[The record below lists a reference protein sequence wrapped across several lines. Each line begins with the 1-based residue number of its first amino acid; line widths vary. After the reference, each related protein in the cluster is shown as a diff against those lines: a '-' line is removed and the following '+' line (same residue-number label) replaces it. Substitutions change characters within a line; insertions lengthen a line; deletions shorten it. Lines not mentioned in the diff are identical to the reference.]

1 MRRIVNLSKKVKKIS
16 ISFIILGLILVTF
29 WFIFIKNNIASSQK
43 ENAVT
48 YKIVPVKIDSISNS
62 ISVVG
67 TVESLTRAEVKSEIG
82 EKVIQ
87 IFVKSGDLV
96 TMNQPLFQLDT
107 RELEINRQKI
117 ESQLLSARA
126 ELNKLLQQPS
136 EVDLKQAEAN
146 YQEALIA
153 FENAQRTLERHREL
167 FASGGLSQEQLE
179 QSEDQ
184 VILKEQAVNVSKA
197 KLDDLKKQPKKE
209 DIEISRARI
218 AEIQASLESI
228 KNQLEASLVKS
239 PISGTVIDMN
249 VKVGDII
256 QTGSATTT
264 NITATIDD
272 MSTMK
277 VVVPIN
283 EIDVPRVKEGM
294 KARVVLDALPDKP
307 FDGKV
312 DSISYLGKITENVV
326 TYDAT
331 ILIPNPDRIIRP
343 EMTADVEITT
353 EFKENA
359 TIIPLE
365 ALIEKEGKGFV
376 LLATQEGETI
386 EKEVKIGIRND
397 NQVEIIEGLNVGDS
411 VAIPL
416 ITNRRTPPISMGGPF
431 GGGGR

>member
-1 MRRIVNLSKKVKKIS
+1 MSKKVKKIIIPLIILS
-16 ISFIILGLILVTF
+16 VAIIAIWLISF
-29 WFIFIKNNIASSQK
+29 NNKLTASQK
-43 ENAVT
+43 ENDLI
-48 YKIVPVKIDSISNS
+48 YKTIPVEKGSISNS

-67 TVESLTRAEVKSEIG
+67 TAESLTRAEVKSEIG
-82 EKVIQ
+82 EKVVQ

-96 TMNQPLFQLDT
+96 TINQPLFQLDT
-107 RELEINRQKI
+107 RELEISRQKI
-117 ESQLLSARA
+117 ESQLISAQA
-126 ELNKLLQQPS
+126 ELDKLLQQPS

-153 FENAQRTLERHREL
+153 LENAQRTLERHREL
-167 FASGGLSQEQLE
+167 FTTGGLSKEQLE

-184 VILKEQAVNVSKA
+184 VILKEQAVYVSKA
-197 KLDDLKKQPKKE
+197 QLDDLKKQPKKE
-209 DIEISRARI
+209 DMEIRRAQI
-218 AEIQASLESI
+218 SEVKASLESI
-228 KNQLEASLVKS
+228 KNQLEASLIKS
-239 PISGTVIDMN
+239 PISGTVIDVN

-283 EIDVPRVKEGM
+283 EIDVPRIQEGM
-294 KARVVLDALPDKP
+294 KARVVLDALPDQP
-307 FDGKV
+307 FNGKV

-343 EMTADVEITT
+343 EMTAEAEITT
-353 EFKENA
+353 EYKENA
-359 TIIPLE
+359 TIIPLD
-365 ALIEKEGKGFV
+365 ALIEKKGKSFV
-376 LLATQEGETI
+376 LIANQEGEPI
-386 EKEVKIGIRND
+386 EREVKIGIRNGD
-397 NQVEIIEGLNVGDS
+397 QVEIIEGIETGELVVLPS
-411 VAIPL
+411 
-416 ITNRRTPPISMGGPF
+416 ITTHHNTPPVMGGTF

>member
-1 MRRIVNLSKKVKKIS
+1 LSKKVKKIIIPLIILS
-16 ISFIILGLILVTF
+16 VAIIAIWLISF
-29 WFIFIKNNIASSQK
+29 NNKLTASQK
-43 ENAVT
+43 ENDLI
-48 YKIVPVKIDSISNS
+48 YKTIPVEKGSISNS

-67 TVESLTRAEVKSEIG
+67 TAESLTRAEVKSEIG
-82 EKVIQ
+82 EKVVQ

-96 TMNQPLFQLDT
+96 TINQPLFQLDT
-107 RELEINRQKI
+107 RELEISRQKI
-117 ESQLLSARA
+117 ESQLISAQA
-126 ELNKLLQQPS
+126 ELDKLLQQPS

-153 FENAQRTLERHREL
+153 LENAQRTLERHREL
-167 FASGGLSQEQLE
+167 FASGGLSKEQLE

-184 VILKEQAVNVSKA
+184 VILKEQAVYVSKA
-197 KLDDLKKQPKKE
+197 QLDDLKKQPKKE
-209 DIEISRARI
+209 DVEIRRAQI
-218 AEIQASLESI
+218 SEVKASLESI
-228 KNQLEASLVKS
+228 KNQLEASLIKS
-239 PISGTVIDMN
+239 PISGTVIDVN

-283 EIDVPRVKEGM
+283 EIDVPRIQEGM
-294 KARVVLDALPDKP
+294 KARVVLDALPDQP
-307 FDGKV
+307 FNGKV

-343 EMTADVEITT
+343 EMTAEAEITT
-353 EFKENA
+353 EYKENA
-359 TIIPLE
+359 TIIPLD
-365 ALIEKEGKGFV
+365 ALIEKKGKSFV
-376 LLATQEGETI
+376 LIANQEGEPI
-386 EKEVKIGIRND
+386 EREVKVGIRNGD
-397 NQVEIIEGLNVGDS
+397 QVEIIEGIETGELVVLPS
-411 VAIPL
+411 
-416 ITNRRTPPISMGGPF
+416 ITTHHNTPPVMGGTF

>member
-1 MRRIVNLSKKVKKIS
+1 MSKKVKKIS

>member
-1 MRRIVNLSKKVKKIS
+1 LSKKGRKI
-16 ISFIILGLILVTF
+16 IITLFILGVAFIAI
-29 WFIFIKNNIASSQK
+29 WFIFLKNNVASSQK

-48 YKIVPVKIDSISNS
+48 YKTIPVEIGKISNS

-67 TVESLTRAEVKSEIG
+67 TVESFTRAEVKSEIG
-82 EKVIQ
+82 EKVTQ
-87 IFVKSGDLV
+87 IFVNSGDLV
-96 TMNQPLFQLDT
+96 TINQPLFQLDT

-117 ESQLLSARA
+117 EPQLLSAQA
-126 ELNKLLQQPS
+126 ELDKLLQQPS

-153 FENAQRTLERHREL
+153 LENAQRTLERHREL
-167 FASGGLSQEQLE
+167 FISGGLSQEQLE

-184 VILKEQAVNVSKA
+184 VILKEQAVYVSKA
-197 KLDDLKKQPKKE
+197 KLDDLKEQPKKE
-209 DIEISRARI
+209 DVGIRRAHISEIK
-218 AEIQASLESI
+218 ASLESI

-239 PISGTVIDMN
+239 PIAGTVIDMN

-283 EIDVPRVKEGM
+283 EIDVPRIKEGM
-294 KARVVLDALPDKP
+294 KARVILDALPDKP
-307 FDGKV
+307 FDGEV
-312 DSISYLGKITENVV
+312 DSISFLGKITENVV

-331 ILIPNPDRIIRP
+331 VLIPNPNRIIRP

-353 EFKENA
+353 QYKENA
-359 TIIPLE
+359 TIIPLD

-376 LLATQEGETI
+376 LIANQEGEPT
-386 EKEVKIGIRND
+386 EREVKVGIRND
-397 NQVEIIEGLNVGDS
+397 SQVEIIDGIEAGEQL
-411 VAIPL
+411 ALPMA
-416 ITNRRTPPISMGGPF
+416 TNRRTPPVSMGGPF

>member
-1 MRRIVNLSKKVKKIS
+1 LSKKGRKI
-16 ISFIILGLILVTF
+16 IILLFILGVVF
-29 WFIFIKNNIASSQK
+29 VAIWFLFLKNNVPSSQK
-43 ENAVT
+43 ENTVT
-48 YKIVPVKIDSISNS
+48 YKIIPVEKGTISNS

-82 EKVIQ
+82 EKVTQ

-96 TMNQPLFQLDT
+96 TKNKPLFQLDT
-107 RELEINRQKI
+107 RELEISRQKI
-117 ESQLLSARA
+117 ESQLLSAQA
-126 ELNKLLQQPS
+126 ELDKLLQQPS
-136 EVDLKQAEAN
+136 EVDLQQAEAN

-153 FENAQRTLERHREL
+153 LENAQRTLERHREL
-167 FASGGLSQEQLE
+167 FISGGLSQEQLE

-197 KLDDLKKQPKKE
+197 KLDDLKEQPKKE
-209 DIEISRARI
+209 DVEIRRAHI
-218 AEIQASLESI
+218 TEIKASLESI

-239 PISGTVIDMN
+239 PIAGTVIDMN

-256 QTGSATTT
+256 QTGSTTTT

-283 EIDVPRVKEGM
+283 EIDVPRIKEGM
-294 KARVVLDALPDKP
+294 KARVILDALPDNP
-307 FDGKV
+307 FDGEV
-312 DSISYLGKITENVV
+312 DSISFLGKITENVV

-331 ILIPNPDRIIRP
+331 VLIPNPDRIIRP

-353 EFKENA
+353 QYKENA
-359 TIIPLE
+359 TIIPLD
-365 ALIEKEGKGFV
+365 ALIEKEGKGSV
-376 LLATQEGETI
+376 LIANQEGEPI
-386 EKEVKIGIRND
+386 EREVKLGIRND
-397 NQVEIIEGLNVGDS
+397 SQVEIIEGIEAGEQIAL
-411 VAIPL
+411 PL
-416 ITNRRTPPISMGGPF
+416 LANRRTPPVSMGGPF

>member
-1 MRRIVNLSKKVKKIS
+1 MSKKVKKIS

-397 NQVEIIEGLNVGDS
+397 NQVEIIEGLNLGDS

>member
-1 MRRIVNLSKKVKKIS
+1 M
-16 ISFIILGLILVTF
+16 
-29 WFIFIKNNIASSQK
+29 KNNIASSQK
-43 ENAVT
+43 ENTVT
-48 YKIVPVKIDSISNS
+48 YKIVPVKIGSISNS
-62 ISVVG
+62 ISAVG

-82 EKVIQ
+82 EKVVQ

-96 TMNQPLFQLDT
+96 TINQPLFQLDT

-117 ESQLLSARA
+117 ESQLLSAQA
-126 ELNKLLQQPS
+126 ELKKLLQQPS

-153 FENAQRTLERHREL
+153 LENAQRTLERHREL

-184 VILKEQAVNVSKA
+184 TILKEQAVNVTKA

-209 DIEISRARI
+209 DVEISRAHI
-218 AEIQASLESI
+218 DEIKASLESI
-228 KNQLEASLVKS
+228 KNQLDASLVKS
-239 PISGTVIDMN
+239 PISGTVIDVN

-256 QTGSATTT
+256 QIGSTTST

-277 VVVPIN
+277 VIVPIN
-283 EIDVPRVKEGM
+283 EIDVPHVKEGM
-294 KARVVLDALPDKP
+294 KARVILDALPDKP

-331 ILIPNPDRIIRP
+331 VLIPNPDRIIRP

-353 EFKENA
+353 QFKEN
-359 TIIPLE
+359 TIIIPLE

-376 LLATQEGETI
+376 LLSTQEGEPI

-397 NQVEIIEGLNVGDS
+397 NQVEIIEGLNVGDR

-416 ITNRRTPPISMGGPF
+416 VTNRHTPPISMGDPF

>member
-1 MRRIVNLSKKVKKIS
+1 LSKKVKKIIIPLIILS
-16 ISFIILGLILVTF
+16 VAIIAIWLISF
-29 WFIFIKNNIASSQK
+29 NNKLTASQK
-43 ENAVT
+43 ENDLI
-48 YKIVPVKIDSISNS
+48 YKTIPVEKGSISNS

-67 TVESLTRAEVKSEIG
+67 TAESLTRAEVKSEIG
-82 EKVIQ
+82 EKVVQ

-96 TMNQPLFQLDT
+96 TINQPLFQLDT
-107 RELEINRQKI
+107 RELEISRQKI
-117 ESQLLSARA
+117 ESQLISAQA
-126 ELNKLLQQPS
+126 ELDKLLQQPS

-153 FENAQRTLERHREL
+153 LENAQRTLERHREL
-167 FASGGLSQEQLE
+167 FASGGLSKEQLE

-184 VILKEQAVNVSKA
+184 VILKEQAVYVSKA
-197 KLDDLKKQPKKE
+197 QLDDLKKQPKKE
-209 DIEISRARI
+209 DVEIRRAQI
-218 AEIQASLESI
+218 SEVKASLESI
-228 KNQLEASLVKS
+228 KNQLEASLIKS
-239 PISGTVIDMN
+239 PISGTVIDVN

-283 EIDVPRVKEGM
+283 EIDVPRIQEGM
-294 KARVVLDALPDKP
+294 KARVVLDALPDQP
-307 FDGKV
+307 FNGKV

-343 EMTADVEITT
+343 EMTAEAEITT
-353 EFKENA
+353 EYKENA
-359 TIIPLE
+359 TIIPLD
-365 ALIEKEGKGFV
+365 ALIEKKGKSFV
-376 LLATQEGETI
+376 LIANQEGEPI
-386 EKEVKIGIRND
+386 EREVKIGIRNGD
-397 NQVEIIEGLNVGDS
+397 QVEIIEGIETGELVVLPS
-411 VAIPL
+411 
-416 ITNRRTPPISMGGPF
+416 ITTHHNTPPVMGGTF

>member
-1 MRRIVNLSKKVKKIS
+1 LSKKVKKIIIPLIILS
-16 ISFIILGLILVTF
+16 VAIIAIWLISF
-29 WFIFIKNNIASSQK
+29 NNKLTASQK
-43 ENAVT
+43 ENDLI
-48 YKIVPVKIDSISNS
+48 YKTIPVEKGSISNS

-67 TVESLTRAEVKSEIG
+67 TAESLTRAEVKSEIG
-82 EKVIQ
+82 EKVVQ

-96 TMNQPLFQLDT
+96 TINQPLFQLDT
-107 RELEINRQKI
+107 RELEISRQKI
-117 ESQLLSARA
+117 ESQLISAQA
-126 ELNKLLQQPS
+126 ELDKLLQQPS

-153 FENAQRTLERHREL
+153 LENAQRTLERHREL
-167 FASGGLSQEQLE
+167 FASGGLSKEQLE

-184 VILKEQAVNVSKA
+184 VILKEQAVYVSKA
-197 KLDDLKKQPKKE
+197 QLDDLKKQPKKE
-209 DIEISRARI
+209 DVEIRRAQI
-218 AEIQASLESI
+218 SEVKASLESI
-228 KNQLEASLVKS
+228 KNQLEASLIKS
-239 PISGTVIDMN
+239 PISGTVIDVN

-283 EIDVPRVKEGM
+283 EIDVPRIQEGM

-307 FDGKV
+307 FNGKV

-343 EMTADVEITT
+343 EMTAEAEITT
-353 EFKENA
+353 EYKENA
-359 TIIPLE
+359 TIIPLD
-365 ALIEKEGKGFV
+365 ALIEKKGKSFV
-376 LLATQEGETI
+376 LIANQEGEPI
-386 EKEVKIGIRND
+386 EREVKVGIRNGD
-397 NQVEIIEGLNVGDS
+397 QVEIIEGIETGELVVLPS
-411 VAIPL
+411 
-416 ITNRRTPPISMGGPF
+416 ITTHHNTPPVMGGTF

>member
-1 MRRIVNLSKKVKKIS
+1 LSKKVKKIS

>member
-1 MRRIVNLSKKVKKIS
+1 M
-16 ISFIILGLILVTF
+16 VTF

>member
-1 MRRIVNLSKKVKKIS
+1 LSKKVKKIIIPLIILS
-16 ISFIILGLILVTF
+16 VAIIAIWLISF
-29 WFIFIKNNIASSQK
+29 NNKLTASQK
-43 ENAVT
+43 ENDLI
-48 YKIVPVKIDSISNS
+48 YKTIPVEKGSISNS

-67 TVESLTRAEVKSEIG
+67 TAESLTRAEVKSEIG
-82 EKVIQ
+82 EKVVQ

-96 TMNQPLFQLDT
+96 TINQPLFQLDT
-107 RELEINRQKI
+107 RELEISRQKI
-117 ESQLLSARA
+117 ESQLISAQA
-126 ELNKLLQQPS
+126 ELDKLLQQPS

-153 FENAQRTLERHREL
+153 LENAQRTLERHREL
-167 FASGGLSQEQLE
+167 FTTGGLSKEQLE

-184 VILKEQAVNVSKA
+184 VILKEQAVYVSKA
-197 KLDDLKKQPKKE
+197 QLDDLKKQPKKE
-209 DIEISRARI
+209 DVEIRRAQI
-218 AEIQASLESI
+218 SEVKASLESI
-228 KNQLEASLVKS
+228 KNQLEASLIKS
-239 PISGTVIDMN
+239 PISGTVIDVN

-283 EIDVPRVKEGM
+283 EIDVPRIQEGM

-307 FDGKV
+307 FNGKV

-343 EMTADVEITT
+343 EMTAEAEITT
-353 EFKENA
+353 EYKENA
-359 TIIPLE
+359 TIIPLD
-365 ALIEKEGKGFV
+365 ALIEKKGKSFV
-376 LLATQEGETI
+376 LIANQEGEPI
-386 EKEVKIGIRND
+386 EREVKVGIRNGD
-397 NQVEIIEGLNVGDS
+397 QVEIIEGIETGELVVLPS
-411 VAIPL
+411 
-416 ITNRRTPPISMGGPF
+416 ITTHHNTPPVMGGTF

>member
-1 MRRIVNLSKKVKKIS
+1 MSKKVKKIIIPLIILS
-16 ISFIILGLILVTF
+16 VAIIAIWLISF
-29 WFIFIKNNIASSQK
+29 NNKLTASQK
-43 ENAVT
+43 ENDLI
-48 YKIVPVKIDSISNS
+48 YKTIPVEKGSISNS

-67 TVESLTRAEVKSEIG
+67 TAESLTRAEVKSEIG
-82 EKVIQ
+82 EKVVQ

-96 TMNQPLFQLDT
+96 TINQPLFQLDT
-107 RELEINRQKI
+107 RELEISRQKI
-117 ESQLLSARA
+117 ESQLISAQA
-126 ELNKLLQQPS
+126 ELDKLLQQPS

-153 FENAQRTLERHREL
+153 LENAQRTLERHREL
-167 FASGGLSQEQLE
+167 FASGGLSKEQLE

-184 VILKEQAVNVSKA
+184 VILKEQAVYVSKA
-197 KLDDLKKQPKKE
+197 QLDDLKKQPKKE
-209 DIEISRARI
+209 DVEIRRAQI
-218 AEIQASLESI
+218 SEVKASLESI
-228 KNQLEASLVKS
+228 KNQLEASLIKS
-239 PISGTVIDMN
+239 PISGTVIDVN

-283 EIDVPRVKEGM
+283 EIDVPRIQEGM

-307 FDGKV
+307 FNGKV

-343 EMTADVEITT
+343 EMTAEAEITT
-353 EFKENA
+353 EYKENA
-359 TIIPLE
+359 TIIPLD
-365 ALIEKEGKGFV
+365 ALIEKKGKSFV
-376 LLATQEGETI
+376 LIANQEGEPI
-386 EKEVKIGIRND
+386 EREVKVGIRNGD
-397 NQVEIIEGLNVGDS
+397 QVEIIEGIETGELVVLPS
-411 VAIPL
+411 
-416 ITNRRTPPISMGGPF
+416 ITTHHNTPPVMGGTF

>member
-1 MRRIVNLSKKVKKIS
+1 MSKKVKKIIIPLIILS
-16 ISFIILGLILVTF
+16 VAIIAIWLISF
-29 WFIFIKNNIASSQK
+29 NNKLTASQK
-43 ENAVT
+43 ENDLI
-48 YKIVPVKIDSISNS
+48 YKTIPVEKGSISNS

-67 TVESLTRAEVKSEIG
+67 TAESLTRAEVKSEIG
-82 EKVIQ
+82 EKVVQ

-96 TMNQPLFQLDT
+96 TINQPLFQLDT
-107 RELEINRQKI
+107 RELEISRQKI
-117 ESQLLSARA
+117 ESQLISAQA
-126 ELNKLLQQPS
+126 ELDKLLQQPS

-153 FENAQRTLERHREL
+153 LENAQRTLERHREL
-167 FASGGLSQEQLE
+167 FTTGGLSKEQLE

-184 VILKEQAVNVSKA
+184 VILKEQAVYVSKA
-197 KLDDLKKQPKKE
+197 QLDDLKKQPKKE
-209 DIEISRARI
+209 DVEIRRAQI
-218 AEIQASLESI
+218 SEVKASLESI
-228 KNQLEASLVKS
+228 KNQLEASLIKS
-239 PISGTVIDMN
+239 PISGTVIDVN

-283 EIDVPRVKEGM
+283 EIDVPRIQEGM
-294 KARVVLDALPDKP
+294 KARVVLDALPDQP
-307 FDGKV
+307 FNGKV

-343 EMTADVEITT
+343 EMTAEAEITT
-353 EFKENA
+353 EYKENA
-359 TIIPLE
+359 TIIPLD
-365 ALIEKEGKGFV
+365 ALIEKKGKSFV
-376 LLATQEGETI
+376 LIANQEGEPI
-386 EKEVKIGIRND
+386 EREVKIGIRNGD
-397 NQVEIIEGLNVGDS
+397 QVEIIEGIETGELVVLPS
-411 VAIPL
+411 
-416 ITNRRTPPISMGGPF
+416 ITTHHNTPPVMGGTF

>member
-1 MRRIVNLSKKVKKIS
+1 
-16 ISFIILGLILVTF
+16 
-29 WFIFIKNNIASSQK
+29 
-43 ENAVT
+43 
-48 YKIVPVKIDSISNS
+48 
-62 ISVVG
+62 
-67 TVESLTRAEVKSEIG
+67 
-82 EKVIQ
+82 
-87 IFVKSGDLV
+87 
-96 TMNQPLFQLDT
+96 
-107 RELEINRQKI
+107 
-117 ESQLLSARA
+117 
-126 ELNKLLQQPS
+126 
-136 EVDLKQAEAN
+136 
-146 YQEALIA
+146 
-153 FENAQRTLERHREL
+153 
-167 FASGGLSQEQLE
+167 
-179 QSEDQ
+179 
-184 VILKEQAVNVSKA
+184 
-197 KLDDLKKQPKKE
+197 
-209 DIEISRARI
+209 
-218 AEIQASLESI
+218 
-228 KNQLEASLVKS
+228 VKS

-397 NQVEIIEGLNVGDS
+397 NQVEIIEGLNLGDS

>member
-1 MRRIVNLSKKVKKIS
+1 MSKKVKKIIIPLIILS
-16 ISFIILGLILVTF
+16 VAIIAIWLISF
-29 WFIFIKNNIASSQK
+29 NNKLTASQK
-43 ENAVT
+43 ENDLI
-48 YKIVPVKIDSISNS
+48 YKTIPVEKGSISNS

-67 TVESLTRAEVKSEIG
+67 TAESLTRAEVKSEIG
-82 EKVIQ
+82 EKVVQ

-96 TMNQPLFQLDT
+96 TINQPLFQLDT
-107 RELEINRQKI
+107 RELEISRQKI
-117 ESQLLSARA
+117 ESQLISAQA
-126 ELNKLLQQPS
+126 ELDKLLQQPS

-153 FENAQRTLERHREL
+153 LENAQRTLERHREL
-167 FASGGLSQEQLE
+167 FASGGLSKEQLE

-184 VILKEQAVNVSKA
+184 VILKEQAVYVSKA
-197 KLDDLKKQPKKE
+197 QLDDLKKQPKKE
-209 DIEISRARI
+209 DVEIRRAQI
-218 AEIQASLESI
+218 SEVKASLESI
-228 KNQLEASLVKS
+228 KNQLEASLIKS
-239 PISGTVIDMN
+239 PISGTVIDVN

-283 EIDVPRVKEGM
+283 EIDVPRIQEGM
-294 KARVVLDALPDKP
+294 KARVVLDALPDQP
-307 FDGKV
+307 FNGKV

-343 EMTADVEITT
+343 EMTAEAEITT
-353 EFKENA
+353 EYKENA
-359 TIIPLE
+359 TIIPLD
-365 ALIEKEGKGFV
+365 ALIEKKGKSFV
-376 LLATQEGETI
+376 LIANQEGEPI
-386 EKEVKIGIRND
+386 EREVKIGIRNGD
-397 NQVEIIEGLNVGDS
+397 QVEIIEGIETGELVVLPS
-411 VAIPL
+411 
-416 ITNRRTPPISMGGPF
+416 ITTHHNTPPVMGGTF

>member
-1 MRRIVNLSKKVKKIS
+1 MSKKVKKIIIPLIILS
-16 ISFIILGLILVTF
+16 VAIIAIWLISF
-29 WFIFIKNNIASSQK
+29 NNKLTASQK
-43 ENAVT
+43 ENDLI
-48 YKIVPVKIDSISNS
+48 YKTIPVEKGSISNS

-67 TVESLTRAEVKSEIG
+67 TAESLTRAEVKSEIG
-82 EKVIQ
+82 EKVVQ

-96 TMNQPLFQLDT
+96 TINQPLFQLDT
-107 RELEINRQKI
+107 RELEISRQKI
-117 ESQLLSARA
+117 ESQLISAQA
-126 ELNKLLQQPS
+126 ELDKLLQQPS

-153 FENAQRTLERHREL
+153 LENAQRTLERHREL
-167 FASGGLSQEQLE
+167 FTTGGLSKEQLE

-184 VILKEQAVNVSKA
+184 VILKEQAVYVSKA
-197 KLDDLKKQPKKE
+197 QLDDLKKQPKKE
-209 DIEISRARI
+209 DVEIRRAQI
-218 AEIQASLESI
+218 SEVKASLESI
-228 KNQLEASLVKS
+228 KNQLEASLIKS
-239 PISGTVIDMN
+239 PISGTVIDVN

-283 EIDVPRVKEGM
+283 EIDVPRIQEGM
-294 KARVVLDALPDKP
+294 KARVVLDALPDQP
-307 FDGKV
+307 FNGKV

-343 EMTADVEITT
+343 EMTAEAEITT
-353 EFKENA
+353 EYKENA
-359 TIIPLE
+359 TIIPLD
-365 ALIEKEGKGFV
+365 ALIEKKGKSFV
-376 LLATQEGETI
+376 LIANQEGEPI
-386 EKEVKIGIRND
+386 EREVKVGIRNGD
-397 NQVEIIEGLNVGDS
+397 QVEIIEGIETGELVVLPS
-411 VAIPL
+411 
-416 ITNRRTPPISMGGPF
+416 ITTHHNTPPVMGGTF

>member
-1 MRRIVNLSKKVKKIS
+1 M
-16 ISFIILGLILVTF
+16 VTF

-256 QTGSATTT
+256 QTGSAATT

>member
-1 MRRIVNLSKKVKKIS
+1 LSKKVKKIIIPLIILS
-16 ISFIILGLILVTF
+16 VAIIAIWLISF
-29 WFIFIKNNIASSQK
+29 NNKLTASQK
-43 ENAVT
+43 ENDLI
-48 YKIVPVKIDSISNS
+48 YKTIPVEKGSISNS

-67 TVESLTRAEVKSEIG
+67 TAESLTRAEVKSEIG
-82 EKVIQ
+82 EKVVQ

-96 TMNQPLFQLDT
+96 TINQPLFQLDT
-107 RELEINRQKI
+107 RELEISRQKI
-117 ESQLLSARA
+117 ESQLISAQA
-126 ELNKLLQQPS
+126 ELDKLLQQPS

-153 FENAQRTLERHREL
+153 LENAQRTLERHREL
-167 FASGGLSQEQLE
+167 FTTGGLSKEQLE

-184 VILKEQAVNVSKA
+184 VILKEQAVYVSKA
-197 KLDDLKKQPKKE
+197 QLDDLKKQPKKE
-209 DIEISRARI
+209 DVEIRRAQI
-218 AEIQASLESI
+218 SEVKASLESI
-228 KNQLEASLVKS
+228 KNQLEASLIKS
-239 PISGTVIDMN
+239 PISGTVIDVN

-283 EIDVPRVKEGM
+283 EIDVPRIQEGM
-294 KARVVLDALPDKP
+294 KARVVLDALPDQP
-307 FDGKV
+307 FNGKV

-343 EMTADVEITT
+343 EMTAEAEITT
-353 EFKENA
+353 EYKENA
-359 TIIPLE
+359 TIIPLD
-365 ALIEKEGKGFV
+365 ALIEKKGKSFV
-376 LLATQEGETI
+376 LIANQEGEPI
-386 EKEVKIGIRND
+386 EREVKIGIRNGD
-397 NQVEIIEGLNVGDS
+397 QVEIIEGIETGELVVLPS
-411 VAIPL
+411 
-416 ITNRRTPPISMGGPF
+416 ITTHHNTPPVMGGTF

>member
-1 MRRIVNLSKKVKKIS
+1 M
-16 ISFIILGLILVTF
+16 VTF

-397 NQVEIIEGLNVGDS
+397 NQVEIIEGLNLGDS